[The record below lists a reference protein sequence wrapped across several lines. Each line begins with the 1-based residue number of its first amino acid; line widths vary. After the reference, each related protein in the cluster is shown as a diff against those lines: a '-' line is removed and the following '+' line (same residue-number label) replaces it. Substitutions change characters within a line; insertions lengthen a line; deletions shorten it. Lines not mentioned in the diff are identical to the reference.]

1 MTPAA
6 ASEATP
12 AGHGEHVLLVDD
24 ETAVLRVTSDVLT
37 ANHYQVTATQDSVA
51 ALNYFKT
58 HADAVDLV
66 ITDMLMPNLDGAALI
81 REVRQISPAVKIIS
95 ISGLA
100 VETESALDRDAVQAR
115 LQKPYTVGELLRT
128 VRDVLA

>member
-6 ASEATP
+6 ASETAPT
-12 AGHGEHVLLVDD
+12 GHGEHVLLVDD

-37 ANHYQVTATQDSVA
+37 ANHYLVTATEDSVA
-51 ALNYFKT
+51 ALNFFKT
-58 HADAVDLV
+58 HADDVDLV
-66 ITDMLMPNLDGAALI
+66 ITDMLMPDLDGSALI

-100 VETESALDRDAVQAR
+100 ETESASDRDAVQAR
-115 LQKPYTVGELLRT
+115 LQKPYTIGELLRA